1 MAGSIVC
8 FDSTAPVASGHSIW
22 KRARLSAVSRAI
34 GSFTVVRGWDAH
46 PETAAI
52 AAIERVLSSA
62 LIMLGL
68 RGMSECRR
76 ILGDVIIPAGIDV
89 ARGERE
95 RAIDLWC
102 RGRLYLGAR
111 AAGRVDVIHRAA
123 EAIQLICTPPWLT
136 LCGFSSSSC
145 C

>member
-8 FDSTAPVASGHSIW
+8 FDSTAAVASGQFIW

-34 GSFTVVRGWDAH
+34 GSFTVVRGSDAH

-62 LIMLGL
+62 LIMSGL
-68 RGMSECRR
+68 RGVSEFRR
-76 ILGDVIIPAGIDV
+76 TLGELVILQGIDV
-89 ARGERE
+89 ARRERE

-111 AAGRVDVIHRAA
+111 AARRVDVR
-123 EAIQLICTPPWLT
+123 PPDS
-136 LCGFSSSSC
+136 GSN
-145 C
+145 

>member
-8 FDSTAPVASGHSIW
+8 FDSTAAVASGQFIW

-34 GSFTVVRGWDAH
+34 GSFTVVRGCDAH

-68 RGMSECRR
+68 REVSECRR
-76 ILGDVIIPAGIDV
+76 TFGDVIIPAGIDV
-89 ARGERE
+89 ARRMRD

-102 RGRLYLGAR
+102 RGAC
-111 AAGRVDVIHRAA
+111 I
-123 EAIQLICTPPWLT
+123 
-136 LCGFSSSSC
+136 
-145 C
+145 